1 MPTIKYQ
8 NDMTM
13 TPMTTE
19 PPRPYDCP
27 VCPKSFFRLEH
38 RNRHIR
44 THTGEKP
51 HACTWPGCE
60 KRFSRSDELTRH
72 HRIHGGSHPLSS
84 SSNLAPP
91 PTTSTSSSLQK
102 HLPGGKI
109 PHSKRYL
116 SKSAPSSPNLL
127 PRLQPLSSSPS
138 PYVSDSDDILPTPDI
153 SPVLSPSVSC
163 SNNINYHHYYHH
175 PIPPAAAAMALPP
188 LMFMTPINNTPSSSM
203 HSSPSP
209 PPMASSPH
217 EEDDDL
223 LRPIPKA
230 IYDLKSF
237 HLPQS
242 SLSAKSAVV
251 PHSSSSSNPPPPPPT
266 SIQFILDG

>member
-1 MPTIKYQ
+1 MPTINYQ

-13 TPMTTE
+13 TPITTE

-84 SSNLAPP
+84 STLAPP
-91 PTTSTSSSLQK
+91 PTPQQFSMSSLQQK
-102 HLPGGKI
+102 HHPGGKI

-153 SPVLSPSVSC
+153 SPVLSPSVS

-188 LMFMTPINNTPSSSM
+188 LMFMTPIQTPSSI

-209 PPMASSPH
+209 PPPSTHTIH
-217 EEDDDL
+217 EEEEDL

-242 SLSAKSAVV
+242 SLSTKSVV
-251 PHSSSSSNPPPPPPT
+251 PHHPSPPPPT